1 MTDDM
6 APALERD
13 EPVDATEAPETD
25 KPVGSEESSLDFD
38 TSTIPDEYRPQMDEL
53 ANQWKATY
61 TKKRQAETAELAEVR
76 REAERNAQILQAL
89 QNPQTRAAVLQQFG
103 IEYLD
108 EDENDDLA
116 EEPDLYTEVDQLKA
130 WKAEQIAQTEQAR
143 REEAILDYVSGEIES
158 LEKTEGR
165 EFDANEHR
173 LLDTYARANP
183 GPNGEPDVKG
193 AYELLTGVSKTRAN
207 AILEAKKAPR
217 RAPGGTPASKAAD
230 LSNKETREARMAE
243 AAEAARASR
252 E

>member
-143 REEAILDYVSGEIES
+143 REEAILDY
-158 LEKTEGR
+158 
-165 EFDANEHR
+165 EHR